1 MFLPSQK
8 HQHPTAHF
16 RKRTEMPTL
25 PSNVPVAPPPPG
37 VHSFLV
43 NPPDTLIR
51 TYSIVCFLLLGI
63 SFLTVG
69 LRLYTRAIVLRGVG
83 PDDCMCLSLSH
94 SIVLSSF
101 LPSFGAPLLEP
112 AQRRETRRNARLTIS
127 HTDALLA
134 ALVSFNRFISRG
146 RM

>member
-1 MFLPSQK
+1 
-8 HQHPTAHF
+8 
-16 RKRTEMPTL
+16 MPTL

-83 PDDCMCLSLSH
+83 ADDCMFVLCVQLF
-94 SIVLSSF
+94 IFVLSFRYAS
-101 LPSFGAPLLEP
+101 SG
-112 AQRRETRRNARLTIS
+112 QRKDEMRDEKETS
-127 HTDALLA
+127 
-134 ALVSFNRFISRG
+134 G
-146 RM
+146 

>member
-1 MFLPSQK
+1 
-8 HQHPTAHF
+8 
-16 RKRTEMPTL
+16 MPTL

-43 NPPDTLIR
+43 DPPDTLIH

-83 PDDCMCLSLSH
+83 ADDCMCLSY
-94 SIVLSSF
+94 V
-101 LPSFGAPLLEP
+101 
-112 AQRRETRRNARLTIS
+112 
-127 HTDALLA
+127 
-134 ALVSFNRFISRG
+134 FNRLSLFFLSDMPPRASAKM
-146 RM
+146 R